1 MERESVRSSNLKSVG
16 YDDTNQILEI
26 EFHHG
31 GVYRYFGVFEN
42 VYDELM
48 SANSKGSYFSSNIKN
63 FYRTQK
69 L

>member
-1 MERESVRSSNLKSVG
+1 MERELVRSSNLKSIG
-16 YDDTNQILEI
+16 YDDSNQILEI

-31 GVYRYFGVFEN
+31 GVYRYFGVSEN

-48 SANSKGSYFSSNIKN
+48 SAHSKGSYFSSNIKN

>member
-31 GVYRYFGVFEN
+31 GVYQYFGVSEN